1 MRDLFVL
8 VCFLLVWPE
17 KNWITII
24 GENQY
29 QLFGSAFGVISSWL
43 AEWRGKE
50 RSDSYKRIKKNFV
63 SWQFHVYKNWFSLKF
78 LEFPDRLTRSSN
90 WFWLLL
96 HFFNQILEVRLLW
109 RTSHIWGT
117 WKRWYYPFTLWR
129 RSFLF
134 PRFDLL

>member
-17 KNWITII
+17 KNWVTII

-50 RSDSYKRIKKNFV
+50 RSDSYKKIKKNFV
-63 SWQFHVYKNWFSLKF
+63 RGNFMLTRIGFSWSSWISWQVNTVFQLVLVAAA
-78 LEFPDRLTRSSN
+78 LLQPDFGSEATLTYITYLRY
-90 WFWLLL
+90 
-96 HFFNQILEVRLLW
+96 LEVMIL
-109 RTSHIWGT
+109 SIH
-117 WKRWYYPFTLWR
+117 FVA
-129 RSFLF
+129 S
-134 PRFDLL
+134 

>member
-17 KNWITII
+17 KNWVTII

-50 RSDSYKRIKKNFV
+50 RSDSYKKIKKNFV
-63 SWQFHVYKNWFSLKF
+63 RGNFMLTRIGFSWSSWISWQVNTVFQLVLVAAA
-78 LEFPDRLTRSSN
+78 LLQPDFGSEATLTYITYLRY
-90 WFWLLL
+90 
-96 HFFNQILEVRLLW
+96 LEVMILSIHFV
-109 RTSHIWGT
+109 TT
-117 WKRWYYPFTLWR
+117 
-129 RSFLF
+129 
-134 PRFDLL
+134 

>member
-8 VCFLLVWPE
+8 VYFLLVWPE
-17 KNWITII
+17 KNWVTII

-50 RSDSYKRIKKNFV
+50 RSDSYKKIKKNFV
-63 SWQFHVYKNWFSLKF
+63 RGNFMLTRIGFSWSSWISWQVNTVFQLVLVAAA
-78 LEFPDRLTRSSN
+78 LLQPDFGSEATLTYITYLRY
-90 WFWLLL
+90 
-96 HFFNQILEVRLLW
+96 LEVMIL
-109 RTSHIWGT
+109 SI
-117 WKRWYYPFTLWR
+117 TLWR
-129 RSFLF
+129 RNFLF

>member
-17 KNWITII
+17 KNWVAII

-50 RSDSYKRIKKNFV
+50 RSDSYKKIKKNFV
-63 SWQFHVYKNWFSLKF
+63 RGNFMLTRIGFSWSSWISWQVNTVFQLVLVAAA
-78 LEFPDRLTRSSN
+78 LLQPDFGSEATLTYITYLRY
-90 WFWLLL
+90 
-96 HFFNQILEVRLLW
+96 LEVMIL
-109 RTSHIWGT
+109 SI
-117 WKRWYYPFTLWR
+117 TLWR
-129 RSFLF
+129 RNFLF

>member
-17 KNWITII
+17 KNWVTII

-50 RSDSYKRIKKNFV
+50 RSDSYKKIKKNFV
-63 SWQFHVYKNWFSLKF
+63 RGNFMLTRIGFSWSSWISWQVNTVFQLVLVAAA
-78 LEFPDRLTRSSN
+78 LLQPDFGSEATLTYITYLRY
-90 WFWLLL
+90 
-96 HFFNQILEVRLLW
+96 LEVMILSIHFVA
-109 RTSHIWGT
+109 T
-117 WKRWYYPFTLWR
+117 
-129 RSFLF
+129 
-134 PRFDLL
+134 